1 MLLNLK
7 YFREEIL
14 KLSQA
19 EFAELVDLRQDAVSR
34 MEKAPDQISIENL
47 MKISQTTGYPIDN
60 LLNIQN
66 SVIEPLQF
74 NKSLNEVIS
83 LKNKT
88 SAIIDNALAENNQVD
103 YKIEIFDQLSLLKTA
118 LNTLVRKPRVVF
130 LGSSD
135 VGKSSMINTL
145 LGQERLPASWTP
157 TTSIPILIKHIK
169 ERPTYMEEKTT
180 VILKSEN
187 FETNIDLFD
196 IVSEI
201 EPKILKVGGYE
212 ILEEYGTRKKVISDS
227 SIAILYLD
235 SPILELCDLI
245 DVPGYGTGDRIE
257 DDMQALKSKNIADIV
272 IYLSLTN
279 GFLRGNEL
287 SYLKDVI
294 DSIPPINT
302 DESSN
307 LSPLNN
313 LYVVASQA
321 QIVKDV
327 SETNVILEAGA
338 DRFNSILPEGYWES
352 RIENSNPLNNNKLV
366 RERMFTFSKDSKEK
380 RAEFEEDFKSFLEN
394 FSDTITLKTKKL
406 ITNSATEFSKLAEAQ
421 IEEIE
426 REKIDKKEA
435 LAHVKEIEESL
446 RDDNK
451 LINDQMNKVL
461 EQVNDLSELTHLKL
475 NKNINEFMNQDS
487 LIDQINA
494 MDLENKKADKEK
506 FIMFVNNKLHQILK
520 DVIDESNKKVLLLTE
535 EYFNALNLRIKT
547 VKTSVEMENQ
557 HKNNLKNLFFSGLA
571 GAATYGGLTFYMST
585 LGNLGGYILVTKAV
599 GVLSAMGISVGGGAA
614 AVTAISAI
622 GGPVTLVI
630 GLAITGAIITYS
642 ISGVGWKKSLAKAT
656 NKQFEKANAVSKY
669 EEVLSEYWK
678 ETILGF
684 KVGSKTLKDSLYS
697 QLINEQKLLEL
708 NGVDMDL
715 VIKDLKKLI
724 KTTEELLKISI

>member
-47 MKISQTTGYPIDN
+47 MKISQKTGYPVDN
-60 LLNIQN
+60 LLNIKN
-66 SVIEPLQF
+66 SVVEPLQF
-74 NKSLNEVIS
+74 NKTFDEVIS
-83 LKNKT
+83 LKNKA
-88 SAIIDNALAENNQVD
+88 SEIIDKALAENNQLN
-103 YKIEIFDQLSLLKTA
+103 YKIEIFEQLPLLRTA

-157 TTSIPILIKHIK
+157 TTSIPILIKHNSEKPI
-169 ERPTYMEEKTT
+169 YMEENTT

-187 FETNIDLFD
+187 LETD
-196 IVSEI
+196 IESLDNTNET
-201 EPKILKVGGYE
+201 ESKILKVGGYE
-212 ILEEYGTRKKVISDS
+212 ILEDYGTRKSTVSDS

-235 SPILELCDLI
+235 SPLLELCDLI

-257 DDMQALKSKNIADIV
+257 DDMQALKSKNIADVV

-294 DSIPPINT
+294 DSLPPINT

-313 LYVVASQA
+313 LYVIASQA

-327 SETNVILEAGA
+327 SETNQILDKGA
-338 DRFNSILPEGYWES
+338 DRFNSILPEGYWNS
-352 RIENSNPLNNNKLV
+352 RIENSPPLNNNKLV
-366 RERMFTFSKDSKEK
+366 RGRMFTFSKDSKEK
-380 RAEFEEDFKSFLEN
+380 RKEFEEDFKALLEN
-394 FSDTITLKTKKL
+394 FSDTLTLKAKNL
-406 ITNSATEFSKLAEAQ
+406 ISMSAIEFSELAKAQ
-421 IEEIE
+421 IKEIE
-426 REKIDKKEA
+426 REKNDKKEA
-435 LAHVKEIEESL
+435 LTHIKEIEESL
-446 RDDNK
+446 TDNNR

-461 EQVNDLSELTHLKL
+461 EQVHDLSELTHLKL
-475 NKNINEFMNQDS
+475 TRNINDFMNQDS
-487 LIDQINA
+487 LVNQINA
-494 MDLENKKADKEK
+494 MGLENKKTDKEK
-506 FIMFVNNKLHQILK
+506 FIMFVNNNLQQIFK
-520 DVIDESNKKVLLLTE
+520 DVIDESNRKVLSLTE

-547 VKTSVEMENQ
+547 VKTSVEMETQ
-557 HKNNLKNLFFSGLA
+557 QQDNLKNLFFSGLA

-585 LGNLGGYILVTKAV
+585 LGNLGGYILVAKAV
-599 GVLSAMGISVGGGAA
+599 GVLSAMGIGVGGGAA
-614 AVTAISAI
+614 AVTAVSAI

-656 NKQFEKANAVSKY
+656 NKQFEKAKAVSKY
-669 EEVLSEYWK
+669 EELLNEYWK

-684 KVGSKTLKDSLYS
+684 KVGSRTLKDSLYS
-697 QLINEQKLLEL
+697 QVINEQKLLEL
-708 NGVDMDL
+708 NDLDTDL

-724 KTTEELLKISI
+724 ITAEELLEISN

>member
-47 MKISQTTGYPIDN
+47 MKISQKTGYPVDN
-60 LLNIQN
+60 LLNIKN
-66 SVIEPLQF
+66 SVVEPLQF
-74 NKSLNEVIS
+74 NKTFDEVIS
-83 LKNKT
+83 LKNKA
-88 SAIIDNALAENNQVD
+88 SEIIDNAFAENNQLN
-103 YKIEIFDQLSLLKTA
+103 YKIEIFDQLPLLRTA

-157 TTSIPILIKHIK
+157 TTSIPILIKHNSEKPI
-169 ERPTYMEEKTT
+169 YMEKNTT

-187 FETNIDLFD
+187 LETD
-196 IVSEI
+196 IESLDNTNET
-201 EPKILKVGGYE
+201 ESKILKVGGYE
-212 ILEEYGTRKKVISDS
+212 ILEDYGTRKSTVSDS

-235 SPILELCDLI
+235 SPLLELCDLI

-294 DSIPPINT
+294 DSLPPINT

-313 LYVVASQA
+313 LYVIASQA
-321 QIVKDV
+321 QIVKDI
-327 SETNVILEAGA
+327 SETNQILDKGA
-338 DRFNSILPEGYWES
+338 DRFNSILPEGYWNS

-366 RERMFTFSKDSKEK
+366 RGRMFTFSKDSKEK
-380 RAEFEEDFKSFLEN
+380 RKEFEEDFKALLEN
-394 FSDTITLKTKKL
+394 FSDTLTLEAKNL
-406 ITNSATEFSKLAEAQ
+406 ISMSAIEFSELAKVQ
-421 IEEIE
+421 IKEIE
-426 REKIDKKEA
+426 REKKDKKEA
-435 LAHVKEIEESL
+435 LTHIKEIEESL
-446 RDDNK
+446 TDTNR

-461 EQVNDLSELTHLKL
+461 EQVHDLSELTHLKL
-475 NKNINEFMNQDS
+475 NRNINDFMNQDS
-487 LIDQINA
+487 LVNQINA
-494 MDLENKKADKEK
+494 MGLENKKTDKEK
-506 FIMFVNNKLHQILK
+506 FIMFVNNNLQQIFK
-520 DVIDESNKKVLLLTE
+520 DVIDESNRKVLSLTE

-547 VKTSVEMENQ
+547 VKTSVEMETQ
-557 HKNNLKNLFFSGLA
+557 QQDNLKNLFFSGLA

-585 LGNLGGYILVTKAV
+585 LGNLGGYILVAKAV
-599 GVLSAMGISVGGGAA
+599 GVLSAMGIGVGGGAA
-614 AVTAISAI
+614 AVTAVSAI

-656 NKQFEKANAVSKY
+656 NKQFEKAKAVSKY
-669 EEVLSEYWK
+669 EELLNEYWK

-684 KVGSKTLKDSLYS
+684 KIGSRTLKDSLYS
-697 QLINEQKLLEL
+697 QVINEQKLLEL
-708 NGVDMDL
+708 NDLDTDL

-724 KTTEELLKISI
+724 NTAEELLEISN